1 MRSLRLAIVIA
12 ALALLAPASAAAL
25 ATLEP
30 LKACYVSVGQGQ
42 REPVEIRASGF
53 TPDSHVDVA
62 IDGVVVFSG
71 VQVDP
76 AGAVLGRVSAPYQ
89 ASGQRPFT
97 ISVTEQELPQ
107 NSVTA
112 TAEVTA
118 LRVNVRPRRA
128 PSSSRVRFSG
138 RGFTAERPVYGHY
151 VYAGRVR
158 RTVRFGLPE
167 APCGVFSVQ
176 RRQIPID
183 APRVG
188 DWTLQVDQ
196 QRRYSAQPDGVAVP
210 ITIRVE
216 RVVR

>member
-1 MRSLRLAIVIA
+1 MRSIRVITVIA
-12 ALALLAPASAAAL
+12 AVVGLLAPASAGA

-30 LKACYVSVGQGQ
+30 LKPCYVSVGQGQ

-62 IDGVVVFSG
+62 IDGVVAFPG

-76 AGAVLGRVSAPYQ
+76 AGAVLGRVRAPYQ

-97 ISVTEQELPQ
+97 ISVTEQGQAQ

-138 RGFTAERPVYGHY
+138 RGFTAERPVFGHY
-151 VYAGRVR
+151 VYAGHVR
-158 RTVRFGLPE
+158 KTVRFGLPE
-167 APCGVFSVQ
+167 LPCGLFSVQ

-188 DWTLQVDQ
+188 DWMLQIDQ
-196 QRRYSAQPDGVAVP
+196 QRRYSAQPDGVSVP

-216 RVVR
+216 RVVH